1 MVMPRTILAG
11 FALAAMIATALAADR
26 ADTYRIVTIEHPAD
40 LTLEAGGL
48 ARMPG
53 GKLAVATRRG
63 EVWIAENPYVA
74 DGRGVRWRRMAGA
87 LHEPLGLAFRDGA
100 LFTAQRSEVTRL
112 RDTDGDGSADEYRCA
127 AKGWGVTGNYHE
139 YAYGPKF
146 DPAGNMWITLNCTM
160 GETPLPHKDWRGYSV
175 RIAPDGKWQ
184 PVSGGMRSPSG
195 IGINAAGD
203 VFFSEQQGN
212 WNCAGGIHHIR
223 QGAFHGHIASFAS
236 CELPGAPFPKPAE
249 VVQRVPIAEAARQM
263 PIYKPAA
270 VWLPYRK
277 MGMSCTD
284 ILLDDTGG
292 KFGPFAGQFFVGEF
306 TMSAINRVYLEKVG
320 GEYQGAC
327 FPFLDGF
334 QCGVLRLEFGEDG
347 SLFVGETNRGW
358 NSLGT
363 RSYGLE
369 RVVWNGRVT
378 FEIRTME
385 ARPRGFRLT
394 FTKPVK
400 RDSAGSAKWRMQS
413 YTYEYHADYG
423 GPEIEAKEL
432 AVRATLAEDGLAAE
446 LEIEDLR
453 AGFIH
458 ELQVTGLLANDGEA
472 LAHDT
477 AYYTLN
483 QIPAAP

>member
-1 MVMPRTILAG
+1 MVKL
-11 FALAAMIATALAADR
+11 LAALLALTFLAAGARGEQR
-26 ADTYRIVTIEHPAD
+26 ADFYRIVALEHPKD
-40 LTLEAGGL
+40 VVLEAGGL

-63 EVWIAENPYVA
+63 EVWIAENPYTA
-74 DGRGVRWRRMAGA
+74 DGHGVRWQRFASA

-100 LFTAQRSEVTRL
+100 LWTTQRAEVTRL
-112 RDTDGDGSADEYRCA
+112 RDTDGDGVADEYRCA
-127 AKGWGVTGNYHE
+127 AKGWGVSGNYHE

-146 DPAGNMWITLNCTM
+146 DPAGAMWVTLNCTM
-160 GETPLPHKDWRGYSV
+160 GETPLPHTDWRGYSL
-175 RIAPDGKWQ
+175 RIAPDGSWQ
-184 PVSGGMRSPSG
+184 PVSGGMRSPCG

-203 VFFSEQQGN
+203 VFYSEQQGN
-212 WNCAGGIHHIR
+212 WNSAGGIHHIR
-223 QGAFHGHIASFAS
+223 PGAFHGHVASFTSAKLS
-236 CELPGAPFPKPAE
+236 GAPFQKPADFAE
-249 VVQRVPIAEAARQM
+249 RVPIPEAARRM

-284 ILLDDTGG
+284 IVLDDTGG

-306 TMSAINRVYLEKVG
+306 TMSGIHRVFLEKVG

-334 QCGVLRLEFGEDG
+334 QSGVLRLEFGEDG

-358 NSLGT
+358 NSLGS

-369 RVVWNGRVT
+369 RVVWSGRT
-378 FEIRTME
+378 PFEIRTME
-385 ARPRGFRLT
+385 ACSRGFRLT
-394 FTKPVK
+394 FTKPVQ
-400 RDSAGSAKWRMQS
+400 RESLAAATWRMQS

-423 GPEIEAKEL
+423 GPEIDTRDL
-432 AVRATLAEDGLAAE
+432 AVSVAAVADDGLSAE
-446 LEIEDLR
+446 LEIEGLR
-453 AGFIH
+453 AGYVH
-458 ELQVTGLLANDGEA
+458 ELHVTGLRSADAEP
-472 LAHDT
+472 LAHGA

-483 QIPAAP
+483 RIPLHP